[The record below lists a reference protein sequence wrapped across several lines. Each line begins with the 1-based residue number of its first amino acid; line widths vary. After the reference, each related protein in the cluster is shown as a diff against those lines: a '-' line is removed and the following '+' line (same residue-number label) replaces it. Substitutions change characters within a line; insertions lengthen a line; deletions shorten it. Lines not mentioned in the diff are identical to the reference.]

1 MSEVARKHVQDMA
14 YMDEYEDETEVTGW
28 VGWVGFAG
36 FMMILSGIFQA
47 IAGLVGIFQDKFYV
61 VNSNQLLVINNIST
75 WGWVNLIFG
84 SIVLLAGIALFSGA
98 TWARVLA
105 VMFAM
110 GSAVV
115 NLVGLSLYPVWS
127 LTCIVLSV
135 LVIYAVMVH
144 GGELKE

>member
-1 MSEVARKHVQDMA
+1 MSEVARKHVQDMT

-61 VNSNQLLVINNIST
+61 VSSNQLLVINNIST